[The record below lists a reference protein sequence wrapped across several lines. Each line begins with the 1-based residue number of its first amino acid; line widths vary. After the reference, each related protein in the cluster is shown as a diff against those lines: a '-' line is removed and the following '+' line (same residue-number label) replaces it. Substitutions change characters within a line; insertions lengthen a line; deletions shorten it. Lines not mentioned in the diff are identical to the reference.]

1 MVHGLA
7 AQLGGAL
14 AIDSKPSVGTRI
26 DLWLPT
32 TGERVEGAPDVATA
46 PRTERAG
53 TALLV
58 DDEDLVRASTA
69 DMLAD
74 LGYAVVEAS
83 CAEDALRLVDEGL
96 TFDLLVTDHLMPGL
110 NGTDF
115 VHKVR
120 ERYPTTR
127 ALIISGYAEVQG
139 VAPDLPRLVKPFRQA
154 DLMAKLGELDAPDA
168 VPLTPLA

>member
-1 MVHGLA
+1 MVDGLA

-14 AIDSKPSVGTRI
+14 AIDSKPGLGTRI

-32 TGERVEGAPDVATA
+32 TSERAEESAEVAAAPAKA
-46 PRTERAG
+46 RAG

-58 DDEDLVRASTA
+58 DDEELVRASTA

-74 LGYAVVEAS
+74 LGYIVVEAS
-83 CAEDALRLVDEGL
+83 CAEDALRLVDDGL
-96 TFDLLVTDHLMPGL
+96 AFDLLVTDHLMPGL

-115 VHKVR
+115 VRKVSAR
-120 ERYPTTR
+120 RPATP

-154 DLMAKLGELDAPDA
+154 DLMAKLGEMDLPGIDRPVALD
-168 VPLTPLA
+168 